1 MTNSGHIPVYSL
13 HNFSIPER
21 QGRQYQVEIF
31 DANRHFRVKYPHRHD
46 FFEVL
51 FLYQGTGVHVID
63 NNRYEIKP
71 PCVFFLSPGQAHK
84 LEISNDIEG
93 FIFIFTPEFFLIN
106 KNNQNR
112 LIEFPFF
119 YTIEQ
124 NNPPVLLENKSDVA
138 LFHYLFNKG
147 VSIADKKDKESTE
160 LLRSILDTILNL
172 CDSIYPNRE
181 ALTNK
186 GKGHLL
192 VKQFYQLVEQNI
204 QNNYSVSYY
213 ASELAV
219 SPNHLTQTIRLL
231 TGRTSNEIIKSKQ
244 ILEIKRL
251 LVHSNLNVTEIANY
265 MNFTDQS
272 YFARFFKRETGL
284 TPLNYRESTLK

>member
-1 MTNSGHIPVYSL
+1 MAESGKIPVYSL

-21 QGRQYQVEIF
+21 QGRQYQIEVF
-31 DANRHFRVKYPHRHD
+31 DANRHFQVEYPHRHD
-46 FFEVL
+46 FFEIL
-51 FLYQGTGVHVID
+51 FLYKGTGVHVID
-63 NNRYEIKP
+63 NNQYEIKP

-93 FIFIFTPEFFLIN
+93 FIFIFTPEFYLIN

-124 NNPPVLLENKSDVA
+124 NNPPVILSNTSDVA
-138 LFHYLFNKG
+138 LFHHLFNKG
-147 VSIADKKDKESTE
+147 VSIADKKDKESAE
-160 LLRSILDTILNL
+160 LLRSILDTILTL

-204 QNNYSVSYY
+204 QNNYSVSHY

-219 SPNHLTQTIRLL
+219 TPNHLTQTIRLL

-251 LVHSNLNVTEIANY
+251 LVHSNLSVTEIANY
-265 MNFTDQS
+265 MNFPDQS
-272 YFARFFKRETGL
+272 YFTKFFKRETGA
-284 TPLNYRESTLK
+284 TPLSYRESALK